1 MFLIVVDSRLELK
14 ERIFMFKKIKVINYF
29 FLIICIIISCVFG
42 FFGVAVYYILA
53 VSLAIYISTRGMGVT
68 KYIKREYP
76 ELYERR
82 KLISRMTRDGNYAV
96 NLLAL
101 KKFEINN
108 LSDEKIVN
116 YIYGVRG
123 FIKIIIISFI
133 FVLFIAI
140 CKYLLER

>member
-1 MFLIVVDSRLELK
+1 
-14 ERIFMFKKIKVINYF
+14 MFKKIKIINYF
-29 FLIICIIISCVFG
+29 FLIISIIVSCVLG

-53 VSLAIYISTRGMGVT
+53 VSLAIYIATRRMGVT

-82 KLISRMTRDGNYAV
+82 KLINRMTPDGNYAV

-101 KKFEINN
+101 TKFEINN
-108 LSDEKIVN
+108 LSDKKIVN

-123 FIKIIIISFI
+123 FIRSIIISFI
-133 FVLFIAI
+133 FVLLIAV
-140 CKYLLER
+140 CKYYVER